1 LKAETN
7 LEKLFNQDEFVVTA
21 ELGPPKSVSI
31 KLIEKKANFLR
42 DCVDAVNIT
51 DNQTAVIRMSSL
63 ATSVIAKKNGLEPI
77 LQMTCRDRNRI
88 ALQSDIIGSAAL
100 GIANVLCLSG
110 DHQTLG
116 NHPGAK
122 NVFDIDSIQL
132 VSMLKNMRDEAIFQN
147 KELIKYPP
155 KLFIGAAANP
165 FADPFEYRAIR
176 LAKKIKA
183 GADFI
188 QTQAIF
194 DVERFSR
201 WMEDVRKMGL
211 HKKVYIMAGV
221 TPFKS
226 YKAACFMTNV
236 AGVTIPEEILERMK
250 NAKDQKAEGIEIC
263 LEIIKKIRKIKG
275 VRGLHIMAVMW
286 EDIVSLIVKESGL
299 YPRPKKCN

>member
-1 LKAETN
+1 MKAETN
-7 LEKLFNQDEFVVTA
+7 LEKLFNQGEFVVTA

-63 ATSVIAKKNGLEPI
+63 ATSVIAKENGLEPI

-100 GIANVLCLSG
+100 GINNVLCLSG

-116 NHPGAK
+116 NHPGAM

-132 VSMLKNMRDEAIFQN
+132 VSMIKNMRDKAIFQN
-147 KELIKYPP
+147 NEKIKYPP

-176 LAKKIKA
+176 LAKKIEA

-201 WMEDVRKMGL
+201 WMEEVRRKEL
-211 HKKVYIMAGV
+211 HQKVYIMAGV
-221 TPFKS
+221 TPLKS
-226 YKAACFMTNV
+226 YKAACNMTNV

-250 NAKDQKAEGIEIC
+250 SAKDKKDEGVKIC
-263 LEIIKKIRKIKG
+263 LEIIKKVKKIEG
-275 VRGLHIMAVMW
+275 VRGVHIMAVMW
-286 EDIVSLIVKESGL
+286 EDIVPLLVREGGL
-299 YPRPKKCN
+299 YPRPKII

>member
-7 LEKLFNQDEFVVTA
+7 LEKLFNQGEFVVTA
-21 ELGPPKSVSI
+21 ELGPPKSASI
-31 KLIEKKANFLR
+31 KLIEEKANFLR

-51 DNQTAVIRMSSL
+51 DNQTAIIRMSSL
-63 ATSVIAKKNGLEPI
+63 AASIIAKKNGLEPI

-100 GIANVLCLSG
+100 GINNVLCLSG

-132 VSMLKNMRDEAIFQN
+132 VSMLKNMRDKAIFQN
-147 KELIKYPP
+147 SEPIKYPP
-155 KLFIGAAANP
+155 RLFIGAAANP

-201 WMEDVRKMGL
+201 WMEDVRRRGL

-226 YKAACFMTNV
+226 YRAACFMTNV

-299 YPRPKKCN
+299 YPRPKMI

>member
-7 LEKLFNQDEFVVTA
+7 LEKLFNQGEFVVTA
-21 ELGPPKSVSI
+21 ELGPPKSASI

-88 ALQSDIIGSAAL
+88 AMQSDIIGSAAL
-100 GIANVLCLSG
+100 GINNVLCLSG

-132 VSMLKNMRDEAIFQN
+132 VSVLKNMRDEAIFQN

-201 WMEDVRKMGL
+201 WMEDVRGRGL
-211 HKKVYIMAGV
+211 HEKVYIMAGV
-221 TPFKS
+221 TPLKS
-226 YKAACFMTNV
+226 YRAASFMTNV
-236 AGVTIPEEILERMK
+236 AGVTIQEEILERMK

-263 LEIIKKIRKIKG
+263 LEVIKKIRKIKG
-275 VRGLHIMAVMW
+275 VRGLHVMAVMW

-299 YPRPKKCN
+299 YPRPKII

>member
-1 LKAETN
+1 MKAETN
-7 LEKLFNQDEFVVTA
+7 LEKLFNQGEFVVTA

-31 KLIEKKANFLR
+31 KLIEKKANLLH
-42 DCVDAVNIT
+42 DYVDAVNIT
-51 DNQTAVIRMSSL
+51 DNQTAVVRMSSL
-63 ATSVIAKKNGLEPI
+63 ATSIIVKKNGLEPI
-77 LQMTCRDRNRI
+77 LQMTTRDRNRI

-100 GIANVLCLSG
+100 GINNVLCLSG

-116 NHPGAK
+116 NHPGAM

-132 VSMLKNMRDEAIFQN
+132 VSMLKNMRDKAIFQN
-147 KELIKYPP
+147 NETLKYPP

-165 FADPFEYRAIR
+165 FADPLEYRAIR

-201 WMEDVRKMGL
+201 WMEDVRRRGL
-211 HKKVYIMAGV
+211 HQQVYIMAGV
-221 TPFKS
+221 TPLKS
-226 YKAACFMTNV
+226 YKAACNMTNV
-236 AGVTIPEEILERMK
+236 AGVTIPEKILERMK
-250 NAKDQKAEGIEIC
+250 IAKDQKAEGVKIC
-263 LEIIKKIRKIKG
+263 LEIMEKVIKIEG

-286 EDIVSLIVKESGL
+286 EDIVPLLVRESGL
-299 YPRPKKCN
+299 YPRPKII

>member
-7 LEKLFNQDEFVVTA
+7 LEKLFNQGEFVVTA
-21 ELGPPKSVSI
+21 ELGPPKSVST

-63 ATSVIAKKNGLEPI
+63 ATSVIAKENGLEPI

-100 GIANVLCLSG
+100 GINNVLCLSG

-132 VSMLKNMRDEAIFQN
+132 VSVLKNMRDEAIFQN
-147 KELIKYPP
+147 NEKIKYPP

-201 WMEDVRKMGL
+201 WMEDVRRRGL
-211 HKKVYIMAGV
+211 HKK
-221 TPFKS
+221 
-226 YKAACFMTNV
+226 V

-299 YPRPKKCN
+299 YPRPKMI

>member
-1 LKAETN
+1 MKVETN
-7 LEKLFNQDEFVVTA
+7 LKKLFNQGEFVVTA
-21 ELGPPKSVSI
+21 ELGPPKSVST

-63 ATSVIAKKNGLEPI
+63 AASVIAKKNGLEPI

-100 GIANVLCLSG
+100 GINNVLCLSG

-132 VSMLKNMRDEAIFQN
+132 VSVLKNMRDEAIFQN
-147 KELIKYPP
+147 NEKIKYPP

-176 LAKKIKA
+176 LAKKIEA

-201 WMEDVRKMGL
+201 WMEDVRSRGL

-226 YKAACFMTNV
+226 YRAACFMTNV
-236 AGVTIPEEILERMK
+236 AGVTIPEEILKRMK
-250 NAKDQKAEGIEIC
+250 NAKDQKAEGVEIC

-299 YPRPKKCN
+299 YPRPKIM

>member
-1 LKAETN
+1 MKAETN
-7 LEKLFNQDEFVVTA
+7 LEKLFNQGEFVVTA
-21 ELGPPKSVSI
+21 ELGPPKSVST

-51 DNQTAVIRMSSL
+51 DNQTAVVRMSSL
-63 ATSVIAKKNGLEPI
+63 ATSVVAKKNGLEPI

-88 ALQSDIIGSAAL
+88 AMQSDIIGSAAL
-100 GIANVLCLSG
+100 GINNVLCLSG

-132 VSMLKNMRDEAIFQN
+132 VSVLKNMRDEGIFQN
-147 KELIKYPP
+147 NEKIKYSP

-165 FADPFEYRAIR
+165 FGDPFEYRAIR
-176 LAKKIKA
+176 LAKKINA

-201 WMEDVRKMGL
+201 WMEDVRKREL
-211 HKKVYIMAGV
+211 HRKTYIMAGV
-221 TPFKS
+221 TPLKS
-226 YKAACFMTNV
+226 YRAASFMTNV
-236 AGVTIPEEILERMK
+236 AGVTIPEEILDRMK
-250 NAKDQKAEGIEIC
+250 NAKDQKTEGIEIC

-275 VRGLHIMAVMW
+275 VRGLHVMAVMW
-286 EDIVSLIVKESGL
+286 EDIVSRIVKESGL
-299 YPRPKKCN
+299 YPRPKIM

>member
-1 LKAETN
+1 MKAETN
-7 LEKLFNQDEFVVTA
+7 LEKLFNQGEFVVTA
-21 ELGPPKSVSI
+21 ELGPPKSVST

-63 ATSVIAKKNGLEPI
+63 ATSVIAKENGLEPI

-88 ALQSDIIGSAAL
+88 ALQSDIIGAAAL
-100 GIANVLCLSG
+100 GINNVLCLSG

-116 NHPGAK
+116 NHPGAM

-132 VSMLKNMRDEAIFQN
+132 VSMIKNMRDKAIFQN

-165 FADPFEYRAIR
+165 FADPFEYRVIR
-176 LAKKIKA
+176 LGKKIEA

-201 WMEDVRKMGL
+201 WMEDVRRRGL

-236 AGVTIPEEILERMK
+236 AGVTIPEEILERMR

-299 YPRPKKCN
+299 YPRPKIM

>member
-1 LKAETN
+1 MKAETN
-7 LEKLFNQDEFVVTA
+7 LEKLFNQGEFVVTA
-21 ELGPPKSVSI
+21 ELGPPKSASI
-31 KLIEKKANFLR
+31 KLIEEKANFLR

-51 DNQTAVIRMSSL
+51 DNQTAIIRMSSL
-63 ATSVIAKKNGLEPI
+63 AASIIAKKNGLEPI

-100 GIANVLCLSG
+100 GINNVLCLSG

-132 VSMLKNMRDEAIFQN
+132 VSMLKNMRDKAIFQN
-147 KELIKYPP
+147 SEPIKYPP
-155 KLFIGAAANP
+155 RLFIGAAANP
-165 FADPFEYRAIR
+165 FADPFEYRSIR

-201 WMEDVRKMGL
+201 WMEDVRRRGL

-226 YKAACFMTNV
+226 YRAACFMTNV

-299 YPRPKKCN
+299 YPRPKMI

>member
-1 LKAETN
+1 MKAETN
-7 LEKLFNQDEFVVTA
+7 LEKLFNQGEFVVTA
-21 ELGPPKSVSI
+21 ELGPPKSASI
-31 KLIEKKANFLR
+31 KLIEEKANFLR

-51 DNQTAVIRMSSL
+51 DNQTAIIRMSSL
-63 ATSVIAKKNGLEPI
+63 AASIIAKKNGLEPI

-100 GIANVLCLSG
+100 GINNVLCLSG

-132 VSMLKNMRDEAIFQN
+132 VSMLKNMRDKAIFQN
-147 KELIKYPP
+147 SEPIKYPP
-155 KLFIGAAANP
+155 RLFIGAAANP

-176 LAKKIKA
+176 LAKKIEA

-201 WMEDVRKMGL
+201 WMEDVRRRGL

-226 YKAACFMTNV
+226 YRAACFMTNV

-286 EDIVSLIVKESGL
+286 EEIVSLIVKESGL
-299 YPRPKKCN
+299 YPRPKMI

>member
-1 LKAETN
+1 MKAETY
-7 LEKLFNQDEFVVTA
+7 LGKLFNQGEFVVTA

-42 DCVDAVNIT
+42 GYVDAVNIT
-51 DNQTAVIRMSSL
+51 DNQTAIVRMSSL
-63 ATSVIAKKNGLEPI
+63 AASIIAKKNGLEPI
-77 LQMTCRDRNRI
+77 LQVTCRDRNRI
-88 ALQSDIIGSAAL
+88 AIQSDIIGSAAL
-100 GIANVLCLSG
+100 GIVNILCLSG

-132 VSMLKNMRDEAIFQN
+132 VSMLKNMRDKAIFQN
-147 KELIKYPP
+147 NEPIKYPP

-201 WMEDVRKMGL
+201 WMEDVRSRGL
-211 HKKVYIMAGV
+211 HRKIYIMAGV
-221 TPFKS
+221 TPLKS
-226 YKAACFMTNV
+226 YRAACFMTNV
-236 AGVTIPEEILERMK
+236 AGVTIPEEILERIK
-250 NAKDQKAEGIEIC
+250 NAKDQKAEGIKIC
-263 LEIIKKIRKIKG
+263 LEIIEKVKKIEGI
-275 VRGLHIMAVMW
+275 RGLHIMAVMW
-286 EDIVSLIVKESGL
+286 EDIVPLLVKESGL
-299 YPRPKKCN
+299 YPRPKII

>member
-1 LKAETN
+1 MKAETN
-7 LEKLFNQDEFVVTA
+7 LEKLFNQGEFVVTA
-21 ELGPPKSVSI
+21 ELGPPKSASI

-88 ALQSDIIGSAAL
+88 AMQSDIIGSAAL
-100 GIANVLCLSG
+100 GINNVLCLSG

-132 VSMLKNMRDEAIFQN
+132 VSVLKNMRDEAIFQN

-155 KLFIGAAANP
+155 KLLIGAAANP

-201 WMEDVRKMGL
+201 WMEDVRGRGL
-211 HKKVYIMAGV
+211 HEKVYIMAGV
-221 TPFKS
+221 TPLKS
-226 YKAACFMTNV
+226 YRAASFMTNV
-236 AGVTIPEEILERMK
+236 AGVTIQEEILERMK

-263 LEIIKKIRKIKG
+263 LEVIKKIRKIKG
-275 VRGLHIMAVMW
+275 VRGLHVMAVMW

-299 YPRPKKCN
+299 YPRPKII

>member
-7 LEKLFNQDEFVVTA
+7 LEKLFNQGEFVVTA
-21 ELGPPKSVSI
+21 ELGPPKSVST

-63 ATSVIAKKNGLEPI
+63 ATSVIAKENGLEPI

-100 GIANVLCLSG
+100 GINNVLCLSG

-132 VSMLKNMRDEAIFQN
+132 VSVLKNMRDEAIFQN
-147 KELIKYPP
+147 NEKIKYPP

-201 WMEDVRKMGL
+201 WMEDVRRRGL

-299 YPRPKKCN
+299 YPRPKMI

>member
-1 LKAETN
+1 MKAETN
-7 LEKLFNQDEFVVTA
+7 LEKLFNQGEFVVTA
-21 ELGPPKSVSI
+21 ELGPPKSASI
-31 KLIEKKANFLR
+31 KLIEEKANFLR

-51 DNQTAVIRMSSL
+51 DNQTAIIRMSSL
-63 ATSVIAKKNGLEPI
+63 AASIIAKKNGLEPI

-100 GIANVLCLSG
+100 GINNVLCLSG

-132 VSMLKNMRDEAIFQN
+132 VSMLKNMRDKAIFQN
-147 KELIKYPP
+147 SEPIKYPP
-155 KLFIGAAANP
+155 RLFIGAAANP

-176 LAKKIKA
+176 LAKKIEA

-201 WMEDVRKMGL
+201 WMEDVRRRGL

-226 YKAACFMTNV
+226 YRAACFMTKV

-299 YPRPKKCN
+299 YPRPKMI

>member
-1 LKAETN
+1 MKAETN
-7 LEKLFNQDEFVVTA
+7 LEKLFNQGEFVVTA
-21 ELGPPKSVSI
+21 ELGPPKSASI

-88 ALQSDIIGSAAL
+88 AMQSDIIGSAAL
-100 GIANVLCLSG
+100 GINNVLCLSG

-132 VSMLKNMRDEAIFQN
+132 VSVLKNMRDEAIFQN

-201 WMEDVRKMGL
+201 WMEDVRGRGL
-211 HKKVYIMAGV
+211 HEKVYIMAGV
-221 TPFKS
+221 TPLKS
-226 YKAACFMTNV
+226 YRAASFMTNV
-236 AGVTIPEEILERMK
+236 AGVTIQEEILERMK

-263 LEIIKKIRKIKG
+263 LEVIKKIRKIKG
-275 VRGLHIMAVMW
+275 VRGLHVMAVMW

-299 YPRPKKCN
+299 YPRPKII

>member
-1 LKAETN
+1 MKAETN
-7 LEKLFNQDEFVVTA
+7 LEKLFNKGEFVVTA

-31 KLIEKKANFLR
+31 KLIEKKANLLR
-42 DCVDAVNIT
+42 DYVDAVNIT
-51 DNQTAVIRMSSL
+51 DNQTAVVRMSSL
-63 ATSVIAKKNGLEPI
+63 ATSIIVKKNGLEPI

-88 ALQSDIIGSAAL
+88 ALQSDIVGSAAL
-100 GIANVLCLSG
+100 GINNVLCLSG

-116 NHPGAK
+116 NHPGAM

-132 VSMLKNMRDEAIFQN
+132 VSMLKNMRDKAIFQN
-147 KELIKYPP
+147 NETLKYPP

-165 FADPFEYRAIR
+165 FADPLEYRAIR

-201 WMEDVRKMGL
+201 WMEDVRRRGL
-211 HKKVYIMAGV
+211 HQQVYIMAGV
-221 TPFKS
+221 TPLKS
-226 YKAACFMTNV
+226 YKAACNMTNV
-236 AGVTIPEEILERMK
+236 AGVTIPQKILERMK
-250 NAKDQKAEGIEIC
+250 IAKDQKAEGVKIC
-263 LEIIKKIRKIKG
+263 LEIIKKVKKIEG

-286 EDIVSLIVKESGL
+286 EDIVSLLVRESGL
-299 YPRPKKCN
+299 YPRPKVR

>member
-1 LKAETN
+1 MKAETN
-7 LEKLFNQDEFVVTA
+7 LEKLFNQSEFVVTA

-31 KLIEKKANFLR
+31 KLIEKKANLLR
-42 DCVDAVNIT
+42 DYVDAVNIT
-51 DNQTAVIRMSSL
+51 DNQTAVVRMSSL
-63 ATSVIAKKNGLEPI
+63 ATSIIVKKNGLEPI

-100 GIANVLCLSG
+100 GINNVLCLSG

-116 NHPGAK
+116 NHPGAM

-132 VSMLKNMRDEAIFQN
+132 VSMLKNMRDKAIFQN
-147 KELIKYPP
+147 NETLKYPP

-201 WMEDVRKMGL
+201 WMEDVRRRGL
-211 HKKVYIMAGV
+211 HQQVYIMAGV
-221 TPFKS
+221 TPLKS
-226 YKAACFMTNV
+226 YKAACNMTNV
-236 AGVTIPEEILERMK
+236 AGVTIPEKILERMK
-250 NAKDQKAEGIEIC
+250 IAKDQKAEGVKIC
-263 LEIIKKIRKIKG
+263 SEIIKKVKKIEG

-286 EDIVSLIVKESGL
+286 EDIVSLLVRESGL
-299 YPRPKKCN
+299 YPRPKVR

>member
-7 LEKLFNQDEFVVTA
+7 LEKLFNQGEFVVTA
-21 ELGPPKSVSI
+21 ELGPPKSASI
-31 KLIEKKANFLR
+31 KLIEEKANFLR

-51 DNQTAVIRMSSL
+51 DNQTAIIRMSSL
-63 ATSVIAKKNGLEPI
+63 AASIIAKKNGLEPI

-100 GIANVLCLSG
+100 GINNVLCLSG

-132 VSMLKNMRDEAIFQN
+132 VSMLKNMRDKAIFQN
-147 KELIKYPP
+147 SEPIKYPP
-155 KLFIGAAANP
+155 RLFIGAAANP

-176 LAKKIKA
+176 LGKKIEA

-201 WMEDVRKMGL
+201 WMEDVRRRGL

-226 YKAACFMTNV
+226 YRAACFMTNV

-299 YPRPKKCN
+299 YPRPKMI

>member
-7 LEKLFNQDEFVVTA
+7 LEKLFNQNEFVVTA
-21 ELGPPKSVSI
+21 ELGPPKSVST
-31 KLIEKKANFLR
+31 KLIEEKANFLR

-51 DNQTAVIRMSSL
+51 DNQTAIIRMSSL
-63 ATSVIAKKNGLEPI
+63 AASIIAKKNGLEPI

-100 GIANVLCLSG
+100 GINNVLCLSG

-132 VSMLKNMRDEAIFQN
+132 VSMLKNMRDKAIFQN
-147 KELIKYPP
+147 SEPIKYPP
-155 KLFIGAAANP
+155 RLFIGAAANP

-201 WMEDVRKMGL
+201 WMEDVRRRGL

-226 YKAACFMTNV
+226 YRAACFMTNV

-299 YPRPKKCN
+299 YPRPKIM

>member
-1 LKAETN
+1 MKAETN

-31 KLIEKKANFLR
+31 ELIEKKANFLR

-100 GIANVLCLSG
+100 GINNVLCLSG

-132 VSMLKNMRDEAIFQN
+132 VSVLKHMRDEAIFQN
-147 KELIKYPP
+147 NEKIKYPP

-201 WMEDVRKMGL
+201 WMEDVRRRGL

-226 YKAACFMTNV
+226 YRAACFMTNV

-299 YPRPKKCN
+299 YPRPKIM

>member
-1 LKAETN
+1 MKAETN
-7 LEKLFNQDEFVVTA
+7 LEKLFNQGEFVVTA

-31 KLIEKKANFLR
+31 KLIEKKANLLR
-42 DCVDAVNIT
+42 DYVDAVNIT
-51 DNQTAVIRMSSL
+51 DNQTAVVRMSSL
-63 ATSVIAKKNGLEPI
+63 ATSIIVKKNGLEPI

-88 ALQSDIIGSAAL
+88 ALQSDIVGSAAL
-100 GIANVLCLSG
+100 GINNVLCLSG

-116 NHPGAK
+116 NHPGAM

-132 VSMLKNMRDEAIFQN
+132 VSMLKNMRDKAIFQN
-147 KELIKYPP
+147 NETLKYPP

-165 FADPFEYRAIR
+165 FADPLEYRAIR

-201 WMEDVRKMGL
+201 WMEDVRRRGL
-211 HKKVYIMAGV
+211 HQQVYIMAGV
-221 TPFKS
+221 TPLKS
-226 YKAACFMTNV
+226 YKAACNMTNV
-236 AGVTIPEEILERMK
+236 AGVTIPEKILERMK
-250 NAKDQKAEGIEIC
+250 IAKDQKAEGVKIC
-263 LEIIKKIRKIKG
+263 LEIIKKVKKIEG

-286 EDIVSLIVKESGL
+286 EDIVSLLVRESGL
-299 YPRPKKCN
+299 YPRPKVR

>member
-1 LKAETN
+1 MKAETN
-7 LEKLFNQDEFVVTA
+7 LEKLFNQGEFVVTA

-31 KLIEKKANFLR
+31 KLIEKKVNILR
-42 DCVDAVNIT
+42 DYVDAVNIT
-51 DNQTAVIRMSSL
+51 DNQTAVVRMSSL
-63 ATSVIAKKNGLEPI
+63 ACSIIVKKNGLEPI
-77 LQMTCRDRNRI
+77 LQMTTRDRNRI

-100 GIANVLCLSG
+100 GINNVLCLSG

-116 NHPGAK
+116 NHPGAM

-132 VSMLKNMRDEAIFQN
+132 VSMLKNMRDKAIFQN
-147 KELIKYPP
+147 NETIRYPP

-165 FADPFEYRAIR
+165 FADPFEYRVIR
-176 LAKKIKA
+176 LAKKLKA

-201 WMEDVRKMGL
+201 WMEDVRRRGL
-211 HKKVYIMAGV
+211 HQQVYIMAGV
-221 TPFKS
+221 TPLKS
-226 YKAACFMTNV
+226 YKEAYNMTNV

-250 NAKDQKAEGIEIC
+250 IAKDQKAEGVKIC
-263 LEIIKKIRKIKG
+263 LEIIKKIKKIEG

-286 EDIVSLIVKESGL
+286 EDIVPLLVRESGL
-299 YPRPKKCN
+299 YPRTKII

>member
-1 LKAETN
+1 MKAETN
-7 LEKLFNQDEFVVTA
+7 LEKLFNKGEFVVTA

-31 KLIEKKANFLR
+31 KLIEKKANLLR
-42 DCVDAVNIT
+42 DYVDAVNIT
-51 DNQTAVIRMSSL
+51 DNQTAVVRMSSL
-63 ATSVIAKKNGLEPI
+63 ATSIIVKKNGLEPI

-88 ALQSDIIGSAAL
+88 ALQSDIVGSAAL
-100 GIANVLCLSG
+100 GINNVLCLSG

-116 NHPGAK
+116 NHPGAM

-132 VSMLKNMRDEAIFQN
+132 VSMLKNMRDKAIFQN
-147 KELIKYPP
+147 NETLKYPP

-165 FADPFEYRAIR
+165 FADPLEYRAIR

-201 WMEDVRKMGL
+201 WMEDVRRRGL
-211 HKKVYIMAGV
+211 HQQVYIMAGV
-221 TPFKS
+221 TPLKS
-226 YKAACFMTNV
+226 YKAACNMTNV
-236 AGVTIPEEILERMK
+236 AGVTIPEKILERMK
-250 NAKDQKAEGIEIC
+250 IAKDQKAEGVKIC
-263 LEIIKKIRKIKG
+263 LEIIKKVKKIEG

-286 EDIVSLIVKESGL
+286 EDIVSLLVRESGL
-299 YPRPKKCN
+299 YPRPKVR

>member
-1 LKAETN
+1 MKADTN
-7 LEKLFNQDEFVVTA
+7 LEKLFNQGEFVVTA
-21 ELGPPKSVSI
+21 ELGPPKSVST

-51 DNQTAVIRMSSL
+51 DNQTAVVRMSSL
-63 ATSVIAKKNGLEPI
+63 AASVIAKENGLEPI

-88 ALQSDIIGSAAL
+88 AMQSDIIGSSAL
-100 GIANVLCLSG
+100 GINNVLCLSG

-147 KELIKYPP
+147 KELIKHPP

-176 LAKKIKA
+176 LGKKIEA

-201 WMEDVRKMGL
+201 WMEEVRRREL
-211 HKKVYIMAGV
+211 HQKVYIMAGV

-226 YKAACFMTNV
+226 YRAACFMTNV

-299 YPRPKKCN
+299 HPRPKII

>member
-1 LKAETN
+1 MKAETN
-7 LEKLFNQDEFVVTA
+7 LEKLFNQGEFVVTA
-21 ELGPPKSVSI
+21 ELGPPKSASI
-31 KLIEKKANFLR
+31 KLIEEKANFLR

-51 DNQTAVIRMSSL
+51 DNQTAIIRMSSL
-63 ATSVIAKKNGLEPI
+63 AASIIAKKNGLEPI

-88 ALQSDIIGSAAL
+88 AMQSDIIGSAAL
-100 GIANVLCLSG
+100 GINNVLCLSG

-132 VSMLKNMRDEAIFQN
+132 VSMLKNMRDKAIFQN
-147 KELIKYPP
+147 SEPIKYPP
-155 KLFIGAAANP
+155 RLFIGAAANP

-176 LAKKIKA
+176 LAKKIEA

-201 WMEDVRKMGL
+201 WMEDVRRRGL

-226 YKAACFMTNV
+226 YRAACFMTNV

-275 VRGLHIMAVMW
+275 VRGIHIMAVMW
-286 EDIVSLIVKESGL
+286 EEIVSLIVKESGL
-299 YPRPKKCN
+299 YPRLKMI

>member
-7 LEKLFNQDEFVVTA
+7 LEKLFNQGEFVVTA

-42 DCVDAVNIT
+42 GYVDAVNIT
-51 DNQTAVIRMSSL
+51 DNPAAVVHMSSL
-63 ATSVIAKKNGLEPI
+63 AASIIAKKNGLEPI
-77 LQMTCRDRNRI
+77 LQITCRDRNRI
-88 ALQSDIIGSAAL
+88 AIQSDIIGSAAL
-100 GIANVLCLSG
+100 GINNILCLSG

-116 NHPGAK
+116 DHPGAK
-122 NVFDIDSIQL
+122 NVFDVDSIQL
-132 VSMLKNMRDEAIFQN
+132 VSMLKNMRDKAIFQN
-147 KELIKYPP
+147 NEPIKYPP

-176 LAKKIKA
+176 LSKKIKA

-201 WMEDVRKMGL
+201 WMEDLRSRGL
-211 HKKVYIMAGV
+211 HQKIYIMAGV
-221 TPFKS
+221 APLKS
-226 YKAACFMTNV
+226 YKAACFMNNI
-236 AGVTIPEEILERMK
+236 AGVTIPEEILEKMK

-299 YPRPKKCN
+299 YPRQK

>member
-1 LKAETN
+1 MKAETN
-7 LEKLFNQDEFVVTA
+7 LEKLFNQGEFVVTA
-21 ELGPPKSVSI
+21 ELGPPKSASI
-31 KLIEKKANFLR
+31 KLIEEKANFLR

-51 DNQTAVIRMSSL
+51 DNQTAIIRMSSL
-63 ATSVIAKKNGLEPI
+63 AASIIAKKNGLEPI

-100 GIANVLCLSG
+100 GINNVLCLSG

-132 VSMLKNMRDEAIFQN
+132 VSMLKNMRDKAIFQN
-147 KELIKYPP
+147 SEPIKYPP

-176 LAKKIKA
+176 LAKKIEA

-201 WMEDVRKMGL
+201 WMEDVRRRGL

-226 YKAACFMTNV
+226 YRAACFMTNV

-299 YPRPKKCN
+299 YPRPKMI

>member
-63 ATSVIAKKNGLEPI
+63 ATSVIEKKNGLEPI

-88 ALQSDIIGSAAL
+88 AMQSDIIGSAAL
-100 GIANVLCLSG
+100 GINNVLCLSG

-132 VSMLKNMRDEAIFQN
+132 VSVLKNMRDEAIFQN
-147 KELIKYPP
+147 NEKIKYPP

-165 FADPFEYRAIR
+165 FADPFEFRAIR
-176 LAKKIKA
+176 LAKKINA

-201 WMEDVRKMGL
+201 WMEDVRGRGL

-226 YKAACFMTNV
+226 YRAACFMTNV

-299 YPRPKKCN
+299 YPRPKKM

>member
-7 LEKLFNQDEFVVTA
+7 LEKLFNQGEFVVTA
-21 ELGPPKSVSI
+21 ELGPPKSVSTE
-31 KLIEKKANFLR
+31 LIEEKANLLR
-42 DCVDAVNIT
+42 GYVDAVNIT
-51 DNQTAVIRMSSL
+51 DNQTAIVRMSSL
-63 ATSVIAKKNGLEPI
+63 AASIIVKKNGLEPI

-88 ALQSDIIGSAAL
+88 AIQSDIIGSAAL
-100 GIANVLCLSG
+100 GINNILCLSG

-132 VSMLKNMRDEAIFQN
+132 VSMLKNMRDKAIFQN
-147 KELIKYPP
+147 NEPIKYPP

-201 WMEDVRKMGL
+201 WMEDVRSRGL
-211 HKKVYIMAGV
+211 HQKIYIMAGV
-221 TPFKS
+221 TPLKS
-226 YKAACFMTNV
+226 YKAACNMTTV
-236 AGVTIPEEILERMK
+236 AGVTITEEILERIK
-250 NAKDQKAEGIEIC
+250 NAKDQKAEGVKIC
-263 LEIIKKIRKIKG
+263 LEIIEKVKKIKG
-275 VRGLHIMAVMW
+275 VQGVHIMAVMW
-286 EDIVSLIVKESGL
+286 EDIVPLLVKESGL
-299 YPRPKKCN
+299 YPRPKII

>member
-1 LKAETN
+1 LKAGTN

-21 ELGPPKSVSI
+21 ELGPPKSVST

-63 ATSVIAKKNGLEPI
+63 ATSVIAKENGLEPI

-88 ALQSDIIGSAAL
+88 ALQSDIIGSAVL
-100 GIANVLCLSG
+100 GINNVLCLSG
-110 DHQTLG
+110 DHQILG

-132 VSMLKNMRDEAIFQN
+132 VSVLKNMRDKAIFQN
-147 KELIKYPP
+147 NEIIKYPP

-176 LAKKIKA
+176 LAKKIEA

-201 WMEDVRKMGL
+201 WMEDVRRRGL

-226 YKAACFMTNV
+226 YKAACFMANV
-236 AGVTIPEEILERMK
+236 AGVTIPEEILKRMK

-275 VRGLHIMAVMW
+275 VQGLHIMAVMW
-286 EDIVSLIVKESGL
+286 EDIVPLIVKESGL
-299 YPRPKKCN
+299 YPRPKRV

>member
-1 LKAETN
+1 
-7 LEKLFNQDEFVVTA
+7 
-21 ELGPPKSVSI
+21 
-31 KLIEKKANFLR
+31 
-42 DCVDAVNIT
+42 
-51 DNQTAVIRMSSL
+51 
-63 ATSVIAKKNGLEPI
+63 
-77 LQMTCRDRNRI
+77 
-88 ALQSDIIGSAAL
+88 
-100 GIANVLCLSG
+100 
-110 DHQTLG
+110 
-116 NHPGAK
+116 
-122 NVFDIDSIQL
+122 SIQL
-132 VSMLKNMRDEAIFQN
+132 VSMLKNMRDKAIFQN
-147 KELIKYPP
+147 NEPIKYPP

-165 FADPFEYRAIR
+165 FADPFEYRVIR

-201 WMEDVRKMGL
+201 WMEDVRRRGL
-211 HKKVYIMAGV
+211 HQKVCIMAGV

-250 NAKDQKAEGIEIC
+250 NAKDQKAEGVEIC

-299 YPRPKKCN
+299 YPRPKKM

>member
-1 LKAETN
+1 MKAETN
-7 LEKLFNQDEFVVTA
+7 LEKLFNQGEFVVTA
-21 ELGPPKSVSI
+21 ELGPPKSASI
-31 KLIEKKANFLR
+31 KLIEEKANFLR

-51 DNQTAVIRMSSL
+51 DNQTAIIRMSSL
-63 ATSVIAKKNGLEPI
+63 AASIIAKKNGLEPI

-100 GIANVLCLSG
+100 GINNVLCLSG

-132 VSMLKNMRDEAIFQN
+132 VSMLKNMRDKAIFQN
-147 KELIKYPP
+147 SEPIKYPP
-155 KLFIGAAANP
+155 RLFIGAAANP

-176 LAKKIKA
+176 LGKKIEA

-201 WMEDVRKMGL
+201 WMEDVRRRGL

-226 YKAACFMTNV
+226 YRAACFMTNV

-299 YPRPKKCN
+299 YPRPKMI

>member
-1 LKAETN
+1 MKAETN
-7 LEKLFNQDEFVVTA
+7 LEKLFNQGEFVVTA

-42 DCVDAVNIT
+42 GYVDAVNIT
-51 DNQTAVIRMSSL
+51 DNPAAVVHMSSL
-63 ATSVIAKKNGLEPI
+63 AASIIAKKNGLEPI
-77 LQMTCRDRNRI
+77 LQITCRDRNRI
-88 ALQSDIIGSAAL
+88 AIQSDIIGSAAL
-100 GIANVLCLSG
+100 GINNILCLSG

-116 NHPGAK
+116 DHPGAK
-122 NVFDIDSIQL
+122 NVFDVDSIQL
-132 VSMLKNMRDEAIFQN
+132 VSMLKNMRDKAIFQN
-147 KELIKYPP
+147 NEPIKYPP

-176 LAKKIKA
+176 LSKKIKA

-201 WMEDVRKMGL
+201 WMEDLRSRGL
-211 HKKVYIMAGV
+211 HQKIYIMAGV
-221 TPFKS
+221 APLKS
-226 YKAACFMTNV
+226 YKAACFMNNI
-236 AGVTIPEEILERMK
+236 AGVTIPEEILEKMK

-299 YPRPKKCN
+299 YPRQK